1 MVPIGAVA
9 TFKDKSGPYRVTRY
23 NLYPTIEVEGENAP
37 GHSSGQALAT
47 MDSLVAKLPPGF
59 SAEWTEIAFEQKQA
73 GNAALIVFAAAVLFV
88 FLVLAAQFE
97 SLMLPLAIILIV
109 PRSEEHTSELQSLMH
124 ISYAVFCSKKKKIRT
139 NADH

>member
-73 GNAALIVFAAAVLFV
+73 GNAALI
-88 FLVLAAQFE
+88 
-97 SLMLPLAIILIV
+97 
-109 PRSEEHTSELQSLMH
+109 RSEEHTSELQSLMR
-124 ISYAVFCSKKKKIRT
+124 ISYAVFCLKKKKKRQ
-139 NADH
+139 

>member
-1 MVPIGAVA
+1 
-9 TFKDKSGPYRVTRY
+9 
-23 NLYPTIEVEGENAP
+23 
-37 GHSSGQALAT
+37 

-109 PRSEEHTSELQSLMH
+109 PMTLLAEMVGVNLRGLDNTILTQIGLVFLIIPKDRGAGNECVSTCRDRGSRSQ
-124 ISYAVFCSKKKKIRT
+124 
-139 NADH
+139 

>member
-88 FLVLAAQFE
+88 FLVLAAQF
-97 SLMLPLAIILIV
+97 A
-109 PRSEEHTSELQSLMH
+109 
-124 ISYAVFCSKKKKIRT
+124 KIGR
-139 NADH
+139 ASCRDRVCQYV